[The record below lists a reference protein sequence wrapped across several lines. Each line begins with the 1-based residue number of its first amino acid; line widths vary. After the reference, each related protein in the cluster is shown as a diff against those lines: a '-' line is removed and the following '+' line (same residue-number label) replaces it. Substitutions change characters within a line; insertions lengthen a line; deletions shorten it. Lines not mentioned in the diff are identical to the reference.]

1 MAALAGAAIGLVGS
15 GISAAGTIGAAKANE
30 QAARNQWWSDLNG
43 ATYNQMALKRQA
55 SEERFGAQQRSLQLA
70 DQEKRVQ
77 SSLKA
82 NAAFGGGSATDDTV
96 AKLGGEIGQ
105 VGAFQ
110 KAMSMYAGESR
121 ARGLEDAGT
130 AGVYRAVNQGNMNI
144 WNAGMNTR
152 AARSSALG
160 SLIGSAGGMLNA
172 YANPRYG
179 VATSNGNSLLPQLT

>member
-1 MAALAGAAIGLVGS
+1 MVGA

-30 QAARNQWWSDLNG
+30 KAAQAQWWNDLNG
-43 ATYNQMALKRQA
+43 SIYNQKALQQQA
-55 SEERFGAQQRSLQLA
+55 SEERFGAQQRALQFA

-105 VGAFQ
+105 VGSFQ
-110 KAMSMYAGESR
+110 KAMSMFAGESR

-130 AGVYRAVNQGNMNI
+130 AGVYRAVNQGNMDV
-144 WNAGMNTR
+144 WKAGMNTR
-152 AARSSALG
+152 AARASAMG
-160 SLIGSAGGMLNA
+160 SLIGSAGGLFNA
-172 YANPRYG
+172 
-179 VATSNGNSLLPQLT
+179 VGNTDFSKYSIG